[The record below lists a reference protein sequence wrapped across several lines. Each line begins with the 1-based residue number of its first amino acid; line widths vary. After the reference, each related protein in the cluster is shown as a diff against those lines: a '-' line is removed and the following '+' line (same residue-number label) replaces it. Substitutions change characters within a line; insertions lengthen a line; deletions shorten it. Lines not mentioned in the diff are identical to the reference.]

1 MKNIIL
7 LLIITVF
14 GFTLYSQV
22 KPIRTL
28 KIDSKTTDFD
38 KPLSAGTYI
47 FDMTTLRPFVL
58 TQAANSTNNLNDDT
72 LVIEIITD
80 SGIVILD
87 TTLIIGGF
95 FYQTNV
101 GNSVFIGESAGN
113 VDDLTDNKNVLI
125 GYLSGALNTTGHYNT
140 AVGGQAFYNNTTG
153 IANTAIG
160 NSALTDNDDGD
171 ANTAIGMDALSQNTH
186 GEKNVGV
193 GNSAIY
199 SNSSNDGNTAIGYD
213 ALHATIYGHNTAIG
227 CEAGSG
233 AAGAGSVFIGYQAGK
248 AEADS
253 NKLYIDNSDTTAP
266 LIYGDFTEDSIS
278 INGSLT
284 VNGLISQQSTGYSVF
299 LGEDAGIVDDLTD
312 NYNVFIGFEAG
323 KVNTSGL
330 DNTII
335 GAESAL
341 ANTLG
346 IGNSAYGR
354 QSLYGNIDG
363 DYNTAIGLQSLWAN
377 TDGDYN
383 TSIGHQSMF
392 IGTTGSYNATVGY
405 RSLRLVT
412 GDGNVGLGFEA
423 GKVITTGINSIY
435 IGRQTVA
442 SAVAATNEI
451 VFGYDAVGKGDS
463 TGIIGGTDFKAVWF
477 GQNGTAALYG
487 GSITLNGGY
496 VIKSTTATIT
506 ASTTQTQGQQPLTTD
521 INEISTVGNAND
533 AVTLMTAVAGLE
545 IFIINNGSNTLQIFP
560 ASSDD
565 LGAGVN
571 SSTTLAAGSNV
582 TFVSY
587 NTTNWEIK

>member
-14 GFTLYSQV
+14 SFTLYSQV

-125 GYLSGALNTTGHYNT
+125 GYLSGALNTTGHSNI
-140 AVGGQAFYNNTTG
+140 AIGSQSLYNNTTG
-153 IANTAIG
+153 STNTALG
-160 NSALTDNDDGD
+160 TSALTDNTDGN
-171 ANTAIGMDALSQNTH
+171 ANTGVGVYALSQNTH

-193 GNSAIY
+193 GNNAIY
-199 SNSSNDGNTAIGYD
+199 SNSSGDGNTGIGYD

-233 AAGAGSVFIGYQAGK
+233 AAGAGGVFIGYQAGK

-266 LIYGDFTEDSIS
+266 LIYGDFTKDSIS

-299 LGEDAGIVDDLTD
+299 LGEDAGLNDDLTD
-312 NYNVFIGFEAG
+312 NKNVFIGKDNG
-323 KVNTSGL
+323 KTNTTGEE
-330 DNTII
+330 NT
-335 GAESAL
+335 AL
-341 ANTLG
+341 GWA
-346 IGNSAYGR
+346 
-354 QSLYGNIDG
+354 SLYWNTNGSFNSSFGNASLAANITG
-363 DYNTAIGLQSLWAN
+363 NYNTAIGGESFRNN
-377 TDGDYN
+377 TSGNYN
-383 TSIGHQSMF
+383 TLLGYMSGRYYGSSTSNL
-392 IGTTGSYNATVGY
+392 TTAESLLLLGYNT
-405 RSLRLVT
+405 R
-412 GDGNVGLGFEA
+412 
-423 GKVITTGINSIY
+423 
-435 IGRQTVA
+435 A
-442 SAVAATNEI
+442 SADGTTNEI
-451 VFGYDAVGKGDS
+451 VIGAGAIGKGDS
-463 TGIIGGTDFKAVWF
+463 TAVIGGTDFKAVWF
-477 GQNGTAALYG
+477 GQTGTAALYG
-487 GSITLNGGY
+487 GSITIAGGFI
-496 VIKSTTATIT
+496 VKSTTATIT